1 MKHIMGSL
9 PSRQQAGVV
18 IATVF
23 DLTRFYPTEVRL
35 CYSTSALSFVAL
47 PFQDVQAFKLRC
59 LYLVISN
66 GVDISFKLSKTFSK
80 RVLILYPKFSYF
92 SFLSILH
99 FFFLIFFSQ
108 KFLGDFSEGLFTDD
122 EAIKV
127 IMRFQENLHDISVAI
142 QERNKTLDT
151 PYPYLLPKRVPNSIA
166 I

>member
-1 MKHIMGSL
+1 MVIFTSSCQHAAVNFSQMDTYGFSPNSPSLLRKSPPTKKGEVTMKHIMGSL

-80 RVLILYPKFSYF
+80 RVLIVYPKFSCF

-99 FFFLIFFSQ
+99 FFSHFFFSEI
-108 KFLGDFSEGLFTDD
+108 LG
-122 EAIKV
+122 
-127 IMRFQENLHDISVAI
+127 Q
-142 QERNKTLDT
+142 
-151 PYPYLLPKRVPNSIA
+151 LL
-166 I
+166 